1 MNIGKKNTALVIGAS
16 GTVGSACVEAL
27 LNHGFWVCATA
38 RHLERLS
45 IPYAAH
51 QKYLQKLAFD
61 ISKDNIPLN
70 NVGELPNIVI
80 NCAGPAY
87 QFSERVLTQCL
98 TQKIPILI
106 DVGAEPS
113 LINKYQQACQQS
125 DMTVIIGAGV
135 QPGLAG
141 LSIRA
146 VAQQL
151 LGEHKSIITH
161 IGGLQTLTPAGLA
174 DYLYAVKAGLSRP
187 AKYWQAQQLRPI
199 SQMLAPPPC
208 FPDTATAHASLD
220 DESLFVAHI
229 EELTHLESY
238 NVIDAPELAKRL
250 QAAIGSDNPSELPSC
265 EELNICLFGKT
276 PYFRIH
282 TSGSAQHQGQQ
293 SNFQTLAYCQDSYRL
308 TGQIAANA
316 ARWVQAGKYPTG
328 INWFSAIDSALQAWN
343 ELALEN
349 KELRINWHQTAAQT
363 EIETGTL

>member
-1 MNIGKKNTALVIGAS
+1 MSIGKKNTALVIGAS
-16 GTVGSACVEAL
+16 GTVGRACVEAL
-27 LNHGFWVCATA
+27 LNQGFWVCATA
-38 RHLERLS
+38 RHLERLT
-45 IPYAAH
+45 IRHTAR
-51 QKYLQKLAFD
+51 QERLQKLAFD
-61 ISKDNIPLN
+61 ITKDNIPIN
-70 NVGELPNIVI
+70 DAGELPNIVI

-87 QFSERVLTQCL
+87 QFSELVLTRCL
-98 TQKIPILI
+98 AQKIPILI

-113 LINKYQQACQQS
+113 LIDHYQQACQQK

-146 VAQQL
+146 VAQRL

-187 AKYWQAQQLRPI
+187 AQCWQAPQLHPI
-199 SQMLAPPPC
+199 SHTLAPPPS
-208 FPDTATAHASLD
+208 FPSTATAHASLD

-238 NVIDAPELAKRL
+238 NVIDAPELARQL

-265 EELNICLFGKT
+265 EELNLCLFGKT

-308 TGQIAANA
+308 TGQIAAHA
-316 ARWVQAGKYPTG
+316 ACWAQAGKYPTG
-328 INWFSAIDSALQAWN
+328 INWFSAIDLALQAWN
-343 ELALEN
+343 ELLLEN
-349 KELRINWHQTAAQT
+349 KELYINWQETAAQT